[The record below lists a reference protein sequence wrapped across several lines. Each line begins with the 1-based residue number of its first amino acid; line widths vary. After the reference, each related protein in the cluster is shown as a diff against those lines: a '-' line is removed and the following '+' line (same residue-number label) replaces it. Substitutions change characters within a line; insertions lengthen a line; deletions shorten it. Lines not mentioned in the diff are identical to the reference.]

1 MIRSD
6 TEKKK
11 EEGKKKKNRLESHLE
26 AHVDVTVLEGGGDVR
41 WRKQGMSL
49 LVVLANSAAT
59 FHLHTRVNAQ
69 PALCALSFSRT
80 LQKPAASLGVKWLL
94 P

>member
-1 MIRSD
+1 MTHSD

-11 EEGKKKKNRLESHLE
+11 EEQEKRKSLREPFGGTCGRHCTGRRGGRAMEE
-26 AHVDVTVLEGGGDVR
+26 AGDVTLGCA
-41 WRKQGMSL
+41 
-49 LVVLANSAAT
+49 ANSAAT